1 MKKFIQI
8 CSLLG
13 LVAVFTAAASASGAQ
28 SNAGSQVAIPFS
40 FNLANKA
47 YDAGTYI
54 VKLTKMPSG
63 AAMLSIENSKTGD
76 RQTMFLTSKGDRT
89 GTEVKLVFETA
100 GGRKYLTKVQTP
112 ENTFAII
119 GAKSKNYNVG
129 HSRSSSVVEAGSG
142 ASLD

>member
-8 CSLLG
+8 CSLLS
-13 LVAVFTAAASASGAQ
+13 LVAVFTLVASASNAQ
-28 SNAGSQVAIPFS
+28 SNVGSEVAIPFS
-40 FNLANKA
+40 FNIANRA

-54 VKLTKMPSG
+54 VKLTKLPSG

-76 RQTMFLTSKGDRT
+76 RQSMFLTSKGDRS
-89 GTEVKLVFETA
+89 GTELKLVFETA

-129 HSRSSSVVEAGSG
+129 QSRSSSVVEAGSG